1 MATLIDKLKVADA
14 TNIATIGFETLVL
27 LIANGASGAANYTG
41 TAAEA
46 ATLKAGITVT
56 TGASSTGVGAAA
68 IDAEYI
74 KVRTQA
80 GTKNAFVEVI
90 LTEAYVSAITLPANI
105 TAVARLLTNPANSQ
119 VQSEK
124 ARKHD

>member
-14 TNIATIGFETLVL
+14 TNIATMGFETLVL

-56 TGASSTGVGAAA
+56 TGASATGVGAAA

-119 VQSEK
+119 V
-124 ARKHD
+124 